1 LKDTKELLR
10 EDLVKAKLYRAVA
23 FIFAICGF
31 AIFMFMMSQLVS
43 DGVYQAFKNP
53 FMIVILVVPFL
64 PSVVLSW
71 LAVRAER
78 KVGELMGSHQKST

>member
-1 LKDTKELLR
+1 MKDTKELLR
-10 EDLVKAKLYRAVA
+10 ENLVKAKLYRAVA
-23 FIFAICGF
+23 LIFAVCGF
-31 AIFMFMMSQLVS
+31 AVFMFMMSQFVG

-53 FMIVILVVPFL
+53 FMIVILIVPFL

-78 KVGELMGSHQKST
+78 KVGQLMGSHQKSS